1 MNKLHILFLMTTL
14 LLFFLLY
21 TIWKTRRENK
31 FSLEKIDKML
41 ESAKSGNLKVEK
53 YDESML
59 SKIELSFQSYLLNSQ
74 DRLDKLSEEKE
85 RLNSLI
91 SDISHQIKTPLSN
104 VILYTQLLNES
115 DDLNRER
122 NSVELIHNQAEKL
135 DFLTNSL
142 IKISRLETGLLKLN
156 PKLNNIENLIL
167 NVKNQI
173 YHQIEMKEIQL
184 VVEQT
189 NEMAVFDL
197 KWTEEVLYN
206 ILDNAIKYSEKNS
219 TVEIKV
225 RGYEFFS
232 RIDIIDNGIG
242 INEEEINQ
250 IFQRFYRS
258 KNVSETK
265 GIGIGLYLSRK
276 ILEEESGYIKVNSIE
291 EKGSIFS
298 IFLPKELN
306 YAMKD
311 F

>member
-1 MNKLHILFLMTTL
+1 MSKLHILYLITT
-14 LLFFLLY
+14 LLFFLLLY
-21 TIWKTRRENK
+21 TLWKTRKENK
-31 FSLEKIDKML
+31 LILEKIDKML
-41 ESAKSGNLKVEK
+41 ESAKSGNIKVEK

-59 SKIELSFQSYLLNSQ
+59 SKIELSFQEYLLNSQ
-74 DRLDKLSEEKE
+74 DRLDKLLEEKD

-91 SDISHQIKTPLSN
+91 SDISHQVKTPLSN
-104 VILYTQLLNES
+104 VILYTQLLIES

-122 NSVELIHNQAEKL
+122 KSAELIYDQAEKL
-135 DFLTNSL
+135 DFLSNSL

-156 PKLNNIENLIL
+156 PKLNSIENLIQR
-167 NVKNQI
+167 VKNQI
-173 YHQIEMKEIQL
+173 NPQIEIKEIHL
-184 VVEQT
+184 VVEPT
-189 NEMAVFDL
+189 KEMALFDL

-219 TVEIKV
+219 TIEIKV
-225 RGYEFFS
+225 RSYEFFS

-258 KNVSETK
+258 KNVSETE

-291 EKGSIFS
+291 GKGSIFS

-306 YAMKD
+306 
-311 F
+311 